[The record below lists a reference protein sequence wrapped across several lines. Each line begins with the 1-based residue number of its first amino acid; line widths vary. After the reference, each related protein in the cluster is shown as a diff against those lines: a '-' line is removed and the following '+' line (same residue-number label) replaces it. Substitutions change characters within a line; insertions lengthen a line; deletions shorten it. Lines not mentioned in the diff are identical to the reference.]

1 MTASDHM
8 LELFKI
14 FLHTRGHPYMHDWPL
29 VHRDDGFWRRR
40 PVSQGAVGALS
51 VVVFPP
57 TFDDDLS
64 LPQRVEELSVQQF
77 VPEPGIKA
85 FDVSILPWAPR

>member
-1 MTASDHM
+1 
-8 LELFKI
+8 
-14 FLHTRGHPYMHDWPL
+14 
-29 VHRDDGFWRRR
+29 
-40 PVSQGAVGALS
+40 VGPLS

-57 TFDDDLS
+57 AFDDDLS

-85 FDVSILPWAPR
+85 FDVSILPWASWFDEGYFRTCRLNSGPDVLDNELWAIVTSDIGWRPPQNE